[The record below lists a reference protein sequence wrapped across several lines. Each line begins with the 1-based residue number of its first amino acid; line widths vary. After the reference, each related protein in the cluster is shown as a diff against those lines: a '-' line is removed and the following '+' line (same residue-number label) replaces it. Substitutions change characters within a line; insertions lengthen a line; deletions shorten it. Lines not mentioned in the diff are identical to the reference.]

1 MPDLKATDISRQVRQ
16 IYTTGSWA
24 RRMMVYGRPYICPF
38 EELIAEVPQGS
49 TVLDV
54 GCGDGLFLNTLSHLQ
69 KISAG
74 LAFDT
79 NSVAIASAQ
88 TAKKNIQN
96 PHGLEFME
104 WSIRQQWPKGDFDV
118 ASMIDVLHHIPP
130 LNKHHAIEEAVGHVK
145 SGGLFLFK
153 DIGIKPR
160 WRAFFNSL
168 HDLVLTGERV
178 TCTPLDVV
186 VSWVESTGMRQVE
199 RRTINRLW
207 YGHELVLF
215 SKGVTV

>member
-1 MPDLKATDISRQVRQ
+1 MPDLTATEISRRVRQ
-16 IYTTGSWA
+16 IYIAGSWA

-38 EELIAEVPQGS
+38 EDLIAEVPQGA

-69 KISAG
+69 KISKG
-74 LAFDT
+74 LGFDT

-88 TAKKNIQN
+88 NAKKNIQN
-96 PHGLEFME
+96 SHGLEFME
-104 WSIRQQWPKGDFDV
+104 WSIGQQWPEGEFDV
-118 ASMIDVLHHIPP
+118 VSMIDVLHHIPP
-130 LNKHHAIEEAVGHVK
+130 PNKHHAIEEAVGHVK
-145 SGGLFLFK
+145 PGGLFLFK

-178 TCTPLDVV
+178 TYVPLDEV
-186 VSWVESTGMRQVE
+186 VSWAESSGMREVE

-215 SKGVTV
+215 SK